1 MDKLS
6 GIASDYLEDF
16 EILQEARNQLH
27 RELGNWWKE
36 IVERVLAE
44 LENEAPFPV
53 EHWDNQASPGYIE
66 IYAEGGAGLLKITV
80 SDPRHCGHASYAI
93 ALLAPSRPKLKSLSS
108 GAAQVETLDEAA
120 SNAGFGPL
128 AWDSTTM
135 AQIEVDIKAEDPDAV
150 LLRVAK
156 EAVKLFRL
164 VILSEAGAR
173 KVKEG

>member
-27 RELGNWWKE
+27 QELGSWWKE
-36 IVERVLAE
+36 IVERVLAD

-80 SDPRHCGHASYAI
+80 SDPRHFGHASYAI
-93 ALLAPSRPKLKSLSS
+93 ALLATSQPKLKAL
-108 GAAQVETLDEAA
+108 GRRAAQVEALDEGAKE
-120 SNAGFGPL
+120 AGIDPL

-135 AQIEVDIKAEDPDAV
+135 AQIEVAIKAGEPDAV
-150 LLRVAK
+150 LLRIAK

-164 VILSEAGAR
+164 VILSEEGAGKA
-173 KVKEG
+173 KGA